1 MMSWVSLGQPGQSEW
16 LLPSSCRTEHSLES
30 INEHQDCYLWL
41 APFKI
46 TAAPIFVKVKMTG
59 SSAYYEDDDVIWEHL
74 CCKPCAQGPTSVI
87 FVKKMAQRCGVWQI
101 KRMTSLDQDQVSM
114 KSNMFGFRGY
124 SQMKFYKT
132 YKTAKNGLVWFG
144 MVRACISC

>member
-1 MMSWVSLGQPGQSEW
+1 MEKTGT
-16 LLPSSCRTEHSLES
+16 TETS
-30 INEHQDCYLWL
+30 Q
-41 APFKI
+41 
-46 TAAPIFVKVKMTG
+46 
-59 SSAYYEDDDVIWEHL
+59 SSAQFINTDT
-74 CCKPCAQGPTSVI
+74 QGPISVI

>member
-1 MMSWVSLGQPGQSEW
+1 MMTSDHGDIDTSQ
-16 LLPSSCRTEHSLES
+16 LLPTSFSLKLVDRYLLHTYNYIFYFIAS
-30 INEHQDCYLWL
+30 I
-41 APFKI
+41 I
-46 TAAPIFVKVKMTG
+46 
-59 SSAYYEDDDVIWEHL
+59 YET
-74 CCKPCAQGPTSVI
+74 QGPTSVI
-87 FVKKMAQRCGVWQI
+87 FVKKMAHRCGVWQI

-144 MVRACISC
+144 LVRAFISR